1 LASFLGESG
10 EGIFNGGGEPIGYG
24 LKIER
29 KRIMTDKA
37 MSNVKIQNSS
47 EIQNSN
53 FQKRFLDI

>member
-1 LASFLGESG
+1 VIG

-47 EIQNSN
+47 EIKIQISE
-53 FQKRFLDI
+53 KILDI